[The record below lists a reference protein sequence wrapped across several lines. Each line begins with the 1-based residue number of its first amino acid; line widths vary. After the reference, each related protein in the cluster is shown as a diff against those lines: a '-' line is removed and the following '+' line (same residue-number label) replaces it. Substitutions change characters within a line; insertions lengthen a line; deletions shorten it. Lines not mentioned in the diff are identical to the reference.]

1 MTRTRDFW
9 SDRRA
14 AVRAEQ
20 DAETRA
26 AAARLAKAEQ
36 AEAEERSDAEIL
48 AELDLPD
55 PDLLAMGDDIRGF
68 MSKAVPVRL
77 RNRALRRLWRLNP
90 VLANLDGLVD
100 YGEDYTIHATAG
112 ETLQTTYQVGK
123 GLLAH
128 VEEMARQAAER
139 DNAATVPTPPLDAR
153 ESEPPQDDAAPAL
166 NDDDAVAFD
175 DDRPAEDEQPAAPVP
190 RRMRFDFGPDARRT

>member
-20 DAETRA
+20 DAEARA
-26 AAARLAKAEQ
+26 AAARLAEAEQ

-68 MSKAVPVRL
+68 MSKAVPARL

-100 YGEDYTIHATAG
+100 YGEDYTISATAG

-128 VEEMARQAAER
+128 VEELARQAAER
-139 DNAATVPTPPLDAR
+139 ENPTALPETLA
-153 ESEPPQDDAAPAL
+153 EAEEPELAGAEDDPAPAL
-166 NDDDAVAFD
+166 DDA
-175 DDRPAEDEQPAAPVP
+175 RPAEDGPLAAPAP
-190 RRMRFDFGPDARRT
+190 RRMRFDFSADTRRT